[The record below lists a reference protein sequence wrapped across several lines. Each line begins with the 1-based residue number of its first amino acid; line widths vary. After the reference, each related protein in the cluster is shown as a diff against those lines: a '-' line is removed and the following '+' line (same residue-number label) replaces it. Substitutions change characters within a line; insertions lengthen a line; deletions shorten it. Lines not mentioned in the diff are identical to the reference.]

1 MAINTGT
8 AIQDG
13 TDDPVVDDDSNVE
26 QPEVLHENDEQ
37 LLQELRESETDLSAG
52 RRPRRSLEGLDK
64 LTFGVTGAL
73 ALAFVVWGFAGS
85 ASLGTASTAALGWVI
100 ENTGWIFVT
109 LASLFVIFVLWLALG
124 RFGTIPLGRDGEK
137 PEFRTISWIAMMF
150 SAGMGIGL
158 VFYGVAEPLYH
169 YVSPP
174 PRTVQGVTPEA
185 IQTAMATSIFH
196 WSIHPWAMFAVVG
209 IAMAYSTFGIHV
221 PFREARGRSCGQ
233 DHQHTGYLRHA
244 LRDCCFL
251 GPGSPSD
258 RQWPAVQRLGW

>member
-1 MAINTGT
+1 MALNTGT

-13 TDDPVVDDDSNVE
+13 TNDPAVDDESKVVE
-26 QPEVLHENDEQ
+26 PEVLHENDGQ

-64 LTFGVTGAL
+64 VTFGVTGAL
-73 ALAFVVWGFAGS
+73 ALAFVVWGFADS

-100 ENTGWIFVT
+100 ENTGWIFVS

-137 PEFRTISWIAMMF
+137 PEFRTMSWIAMMF

-169 YVSPP
+169 YVAPP
-174 PRTVQGVTPEA
+174 PGTVQGVSPEA

-196 WSIHPWAMFAVVG
+196 WSIHPCQA
-209 IAMAYSTFGIHV
+209 
-221 PFREARGRSCGQ
+221 E
-233 DHQHTGYLRHA
+233 
-244 LRDCCFL
+244 
-251 GPGSPSD
+251 
-258 RQWPAVQRLGW
+258 